1 MWIIV
6 LGTQMFFQS
15 EKFMTLNSGYFSS
28 IISFS
33 TLLHFAS
40 SISGMAISQ
49 MLELLKWSRVEK
61 EIILEKYPE
70 FKVMNFSD

>member
-49 MLELLKWSRVEK
+49 MLELLK
-61 EIILEKYPE
+61 
-70 FKVMNFSD
+70 